1 MMLCKADFEDLFPD
15 LFVPEET
22 QRSNW
27 HAVSH
32 GLLDSP
38 GSEARSASQKRSI
51 ADNVTN
57 LEPTSMQKIQ
67 LESRGLTTPTTP
79 CRMIR

>member
-22 QRSNW
+22 KRSNW
-27 HAVSH
+27 HAGRH
-32 GLLDSP
+32 GLVYFP
-38 GSEARSASQKRSI
+38 GSEARSAAQKRSI

-57 LEPTSMQKIQ
+57 PVPASMPKIQ
-67 LESRGLTTPTTP
+67 LESRRLTPPATP